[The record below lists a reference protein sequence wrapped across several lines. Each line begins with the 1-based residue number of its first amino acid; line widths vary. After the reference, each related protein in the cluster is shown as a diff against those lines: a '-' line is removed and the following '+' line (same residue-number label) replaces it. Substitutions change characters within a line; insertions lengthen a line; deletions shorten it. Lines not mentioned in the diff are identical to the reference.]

1 MTTGFSLLTSHFSPS
16 PRPSVQRLCILILLA
31 SSSGIA
37 LAQTPATRPATALPP
52 IPREPE
58 YAGSERVTERMI
70 NEQAGRSIVLPSEP
84 RDFCDDPALAS
95 GTVVGKVT
103 AGPRPLPEG
112 YVIARRPARIERQS
126 TGFVV
131 HVEPDP
137 RLPAVPPLRVLPNAR
152 LALLETVLA
161 ETGEDHRFLV
171 TGRVTEFQG
180 ANYLLLSNVA
190 ELPPGVD
197 PSPQP
202 PAPPA
207 PVPDASQS
215 DGQTETRPSGRE
227 PTAEELIRQM
237 MQDRPPRPAALPE
250 DRPPTGTA
258 PMEIPLEKPLPAV
271 PETERAR
278 WPDDTLLSD
287 RPVRL
292 VPGENGDWMLA
303 FENRSMRPMDG
314 PIHVLPGR
322 LLERAISLTAGGTKP
337 VVLIVSGEITAHRGT
352 NYILLR
358 KVLVRRS
365 VGNLH

>member
-1 MTTGFSLLTSHFSPS
+1 
-16 PRPSVQRLCILILLA
+16 
-31 SSSGIA
+31 
-37 LAQTPATRPATALPP
+37 
-52 IPREPE
+52 
-58 YAGSERVTERMI
+58 
-70 NEQAGRSIVLPSEP
+70 
-84 RDFCDDPALAS
+84 
-95 GTVVGKVT
+95 
-103 AGPRPLPEG
+103 
-112 YVIARRPARIERQS
+112 
-126 TGFVV
+126 
-131 HVEPDP
+131 
-137 RLPAVPPLRVLPNAR
+137 
-152 LALLETVLA
+152 
-161 ETGEDHRFLV
+161 
-171 TGRVTEFQG
+171 
-180 ANYLLLSNVA
+180 
-190 ELPPGVD
+190 
-197 PSPQP
+197 P

-207 PVPDASQS
+207 PVPAASQS